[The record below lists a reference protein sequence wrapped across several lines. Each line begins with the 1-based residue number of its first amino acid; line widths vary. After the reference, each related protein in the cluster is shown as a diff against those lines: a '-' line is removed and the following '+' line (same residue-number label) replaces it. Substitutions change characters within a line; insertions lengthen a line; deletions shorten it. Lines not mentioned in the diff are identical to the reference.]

1 MLRSIISFISVFMLF
16 ASLINIMLSVLVYY
30 AFHDYCYEFIFIRWP
45 MSAGIVIWLL
55 WTEKLTINNI
65 RLRRH

>member
-16 ASLINIMLSVLVYY
+16 VSLINIVLSVLVYY
-30 AFHDYCYEFIFIRWP
+30 AFYDYGYEFIFIRWP
-45 MSAGIVIWLL
+45 ISATIVIWLL

-65 RLRRH
+65 RLHRH

>member
-1 MLRSIISFISVFMLF
+1 MLRNIISFISVFMLF
-16 ASLINIMLSVLVYY
+16 ASLINIVLSVFVYY

-55 WTEKLTINNI
+55 CTEKLTINNI